1 MTNRPNRIEYRNNK
15 DTTDS
20 TTTPSNNNNNNNNN
34 SYRIPVEWLYSKN
47 IPIKSIEE
55 KMPNNI
61 NKQFNLNSSPNY
73 CEMSFEYVKQ
83 LLAIFSTYEHE
94 TSFLDI

>member
-1 MTNRPNRIEYRNNK
+1 MSRMTNRPNRIQYNNK
-15 DTTDS
+15 DQTDS
-20 TTTPSNNNNNNNNN
+20 TTPSNNNNNNNN
-34 SYRIPVEWLYSKN
+34 SFRIPIEWLYSKN